1 MYNEDNVKKWL
12 WLTVKCSL
20 SRKKIKAILET
31 FKTIDNIYEA
41 DFDKFNAF
49 TFLTDEEKNKLS
61 DKSINGIDGFIK
73 TLSENQ
79 VKILTSDNEEE
90 YPYLL
95 KQTYDYPYVL
105 YCRGKFVNL
114 NKHTCVAVVG
124 ARKASEYGINCAKN
138 LSYDIAKEGIIVVSG
153 MAYGID
159 AAAHSGALD
168 ANGIT
173 VAILGCGINRV
184 YPASNANLMKRIMK
198 TGMVISE
205 YPPNTEPL
213 KHHFPERN
221 RIISGIS
228 KGTLV
233 VEATFNSGSLI
244 TASIANETGRDVF
257 AVPGN
262 INSLYSKG
270 TNSLIKDGAYVVTNA
285 DDILCHYKNSIKKS
299 SPDKENKIKEN
310 VSDNLSNEFS
320 DNESLVLAHLG
331 GEPMHID
338 KILELTNLDFS
349 TLSETLLM
357 LELSGK
363 IYSSAGNMYS
373 LSI

>member
-1 MYNEDNVKKWL
+1 MYNNEDNVKKWL
-12 WLTVKCSL
+12 WLTVRCGL

-41 DFDKFNAF
+41 DFDKYNDFS
-49 TFLTDEEKNKLS
+49 FLTDEEKNKLS
-61 DKSINGIDGFIK
+61 DKSINGIDDFIK
-73 TLSENQ
+73 TLSQNQ

-95 KQTYDYPYVL
+95 KQTYDYPYVI
-105 YCRGKFVNL
+105 YCRGKFINL
-114 NKHTCVAVVG
+114 NKHTSIAVVG

-138 LSYDIAKEGIIVVSG
+138 LSFDIAKEEIVVVSG

-159 AAAHSGALD
+159 AAAHQGALD
-168 ANGIT
+168 AGGIT
-173 VAILGCGINRV
+173 VAVLGCGINRV
-184 YPASNANLMKRIMK
+184 YPVSNANLMKRIMQ

-221 RIISGIS
+221 RIISGIC

-244 TASIANETGRDVF
+244 TASIANDTGRDVF

-285 DDILCHYKNSIKKS
+285 DDILCHYKNSIKMN
-299 SPDKENKIKEN
+299 SPVRENIT
-310 VSDNLSNEFS
+310 DNLSEEIT
-320 DNESLVLAHLG
+320 DNESLVLSYLG
-331 GEPMHID
+331 GEAIHID
-338 KILELTNLDFS
+338 KLLELTNLDFS

-357 LELSGK
+357 LELNGK
-363 IYSSAGNMYS
+363 IYSTAGNMYS